1 MRGSTHPRQGELKLQ
16 KLQTHARNLSYVKF
30 SEEGV
35 PFAVHAIEEVSFEN
49 DVPLEPA
56 SRSKRAPGRRQ
67 EVRILVQAGLQRRT
81 NPSLNTSLYTFIDNQ

>member
-16 KLQTHARNLSYVKF
+16 KLQTHARNLSYVKI

-49 DVPLEPA
+49 DVL
-56 SRSKRAPGRRQ
+56 
-67 EVRILVQAGLQRRT
+67 L
-81 NPSLNTSLYTFIDNQ
+81 